1 MLDSGGLPMAIH
13 LLQLMPVPVLPMM
26 LTLKTLMIKIAV
38 MKIRSVFP
46 FKTTMVVLII
56 YLVTIVAMPPWVA
69 VISVPGISL
78 LKIYLNMNLRR
89 SRTCRDKT
97 PGDDHD

>member
-1 MLDSGGLPMAIH
+1 MAIH

-56 YLVTIVAMPPWVA
+56 YLVTIVPMPPWVA